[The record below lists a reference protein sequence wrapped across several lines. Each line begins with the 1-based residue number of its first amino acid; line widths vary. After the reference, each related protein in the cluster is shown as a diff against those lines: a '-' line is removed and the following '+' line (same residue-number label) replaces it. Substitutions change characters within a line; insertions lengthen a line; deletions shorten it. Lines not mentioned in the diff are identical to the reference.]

1 MKGGWGKDRLWAHH
15 GLTCWQTGWS
25 LGGALR
31 GVPDDTKTEGDPMA
45 RKIAV
50 LFVHG
55 IYNSSDDFHLP
66 MKSRL
71 QKALPP
77 GLRSYV
83 DFEAANW
90 APIVRRHQ
98 TAYMDKLIQGR
109 LVDDNDYRRMAL
121 QGLGDAAAYQKT
133 RNYKNSAYYEI
144 QGVVRA
150 AIDRLDQRGEPDRP
164 LVLIGHS
171 LGCHILSTFAWDTYT
186 MRRRMQDRQQ
196 DGDFQMQEFASYLR
210 DGSPFRRLETFA
222 GFVTMGCN
230 MPLFTFTFGPDRIIP
245 ITHAR
250 TPTEHPAFP
259 GIGLAA
265 EIKQRA
271 RWLNFYSRNDLLGYP
286 LKPLNGA
293 YAAEPRIT
301 DIPVVSEGIWRRA
314 LTAPLPALATS
325 AAHTGYWTH
334 GPVVRGTAQLLAD
347 IITADEP
354 TTPQIRKFFRGKKP
368 NAKVARAQ
376 PA

>member
-1 MKGGWGKDRLWAHH
+1 
-15 GLTCWQTGWS
+15 
-25 LGGALR
+25 
-31 GVPDDTKTEGDPMA
+31 MA

-71 QKALPP
+71 EKALPAN
-77 GLRSYV
+77 LRPYL
-83 DFEAANW
+83 DCEAANW

-98 TAYMDKLIQGR
+98 SAYMDRLIKNR
-109 LVDDNDYRRMAL
+109 LVEDNDYRRMAL

-133 RNYKNSAYYEI
+133 QNYKNSSYYEI
-144 QGVVRA
+144 QAVVRA

-186 MRRRMQDRQQ
+186 MRRRMQDRDQGG
-196 DGDFQMQEFASYLR
+196 DGKMQEFASYLR

-230 MPLFTFTFGPDRIIP
+230 MPLFTFTFGPDRIVP
-245 ITHAR
+245 ITQAR
-250 TPTEHPAFP
+250 SPTEHPAFP
-259 GIGLAA
+259 GIGLPA
-265 EIKQRA
+265 EIKRRA

-293 YAAEPRIT
+293 YEAEPRIT
-301 DIPVVSEGIWRRA
+301 DIPVVSERMWRRA
-314 LTAPLPALATS
+314 LTAPLPALATYS
-325 AAHTGYWTH
+325 AHTGYWTH
-334 GPVVRGTAQLLAD
+334 RPVIRETAQLLAD
-347 IITADEP
+347 LITADEP
-354 TTPQIRKFFRGKKP
+354 ATPQIRTFFRGKKP
-368 NAKVARAQ
+368 NRKAA
-376 PA
+376 